1 MDTIPYS
8 SDYTKNVL
16 SVEISTVCGVYTH
29 KRDSVLFDVLWRYYH
44 EEIGRLTLLDLEN
57 AYIQSELAEY
67 RSKLPKG
74 IT

>member
-1 MDTIPYS
+1 M
-8 SDYTKNVL
+8 
-16 SVEISTVCGVYTH
+16 STVCGVYTH